1 MSVPDA
7 PSDDAPSDDDVAPVS
22 VRLGEVVPPED
33 PEDWTRPLTWI
44 AALGMLAGPLTA
56 LVWFLVAPP
65 AQGGQ
70 ALPATFAVGIAVA
83 AGAGATGATQQG
95 SARAATATLGAGL
108 FGALA
113 VVIVGVAMAGERQV
127 GVASPTLSHA
137 FGAAAGGLAGVAVG
151 SIVAAFTARR
161 WPRPVRFAAVF
172 AVGVAVTV
180 VVVGLLM
187 PAPVQAAA
195 VELAHDARAGRGG

>member
-1 MSVPDA
+1 VSVPN
-7 PSDDAPSDDDVAPVS
+7 APSDDDVAPVS

-56 LVWFLVAPP
+56 LAWFLLAPP

-70 ALPATFAVGIAVA
+70 ALPATLAVGTAVA

-95 SARAATATLGAGL
+95 SARAGTATLGAGL

-113 VVIVGVAMAGERQV
+113 VIIVGVAMAGERQV
-127 GVASPTLSHA
+127 AVASPTLSHA

-151 SIVAAFTARR
+151 SIVAALTARR

-172 AVGVAVTV
+172 AVAVAVTV
-180 VVVGLLM
+180 VVISLLM
-187 PAPVQAAA
+187 PAPVQAAS
-195 VELAHDARAGRGG
+195 VELTHDAHAGRGT